1 MNNACFTSNFIHA
14 LKPISGTTH
23 TAATVSNSVVTGPSL
38 LTLAAT
44 TEFVVMQVN
53 TDTVRHTFDGTAP
66 TTSLGFLR
74 AVNEVRVMSK
84 SEWNNSKFIR
94 VTNDATLQL
103 AQMRAS

>member
-14 LKPISGTTH
+14 LKPVAGTVH
-23 TAATVSNSVVTGPSL
+23 TAATVSSTAVTGPSL
-38 LTLAAT
+38 LALAAL
-44 TEFVVMQVN
+44 TEFVVIQVN
-53 TDTVRHTFDGTAP
+53 TDTVRHTLDGTAP

-74 AVNEVRVMSK
+74 AVNEVRVMSA

-94 VTNDATLQL
+94 VTNDATLQI